1 MATSNLFTSSF
12 FLCFV
17 FVFFVLDTAN
27 AQGLKVGFYAK
38 TCPEAEI
45 IVKKVIAQTISEA
58 PSLAGPLL
66 RMHFHDC
73 FVRVRCWMSHI
84 YFVAFCLPLQNFL
97 FYFNTHGF
105 VYRVV
110 KALCFWIL
118 QQNKLKNTQFQIL
131 AFGDF
136 KLSIKSSLH

>member
-27 AQGLKVGFYAK
+27 AQGLKVGFYSK

-73 FVRVRCWMSHI
+73 FVRVRC
-84 YFVAFCLPLQNFL
+84 
-97 FYFNTHGF
+97 
-105 VYRVV
+105 
-110 KALCFWIL
+110 
-118 QQNKLKNTQFQIL
+118 
-131 AFGDF
+131 
-136 KLSIKSSLH
+136 